1 MNHPAYSALVAHRQ
15 KDPLRLA
22 AMWKQMG
29 DMRVMRE
36 QDKMYWPA
44 QCFVPSE
51 KIHNIFGCDE
61 NKLDHL
67 FGVWRMSLGIYRF
80 DESVYPALISTPVP
94 EDIPTEVFGRLP
106 EWCIYIECPTFPSCS
121 VYAENEIKGLWV
133 LTDYEEKKS
142 VLAVYAHTDDDE
154 IQPPYEFTIEKGMTI
169 KQSLESLYKEREGY
183 DVFMLPII
191 RQHMMQFLAHALSL
205 ILWVCSDD
213 PDISKLKDRQ
223 PMPQQYAPQPIKS
236 KKGFRFC
243 PPAAPT
249 HYVLGARIGGE
260 IRDGIEAHGKN
271 SGGEDQRRR
280 AHIRRAHW
288 HGYWK
293 GKRDGQQVFD
303 VRWIPPILVSGKS

>member
-1 MNHPAYSALVAHRQ
+1 MLCAGRKSRAILHNQAQRDMLTQILDGRQ
-15 KDPLRLA
+15 SENPEDYA
-22 AMWKQMG
+22 AFW
-29 DMRVMRE
+29 RTYV
-36 QDKMYWPA
+36 
-44 QCFVPSE
+44 
-51 KIHNIFGCDE
+51 FGC
-61 NKLDHL
+61 
-67 FGVWRMSLGIYRF
+67 WRMGLGIYKF
-80 DESVYPALISTPVP
+80 DESVYPSLIDTLVP
-94 EDIPTEVFGRLP
+94 DDLPTTVFMRLP
-106 EWCIYIECPTFPSCS
+106 EWCIYIDTPDFWPQKDDNSIFPSDRVLGFWVGNNYSDGYCELMIIPLFENRGEFQPIILKLDKNLTVAQSLQS
-121 VYAENEIKGLWV
+121 VYHENI
-133 LTDYEEKKS
+133 
-142 VLAVYAHTDDDE
+142 
-154 IQPPYEFTIEKGMTI
+154 
-169 KQSLESLYKEREGY
+169 GY
-183 DVFMLPII
+183 DPFQATMIKSAI
-191 RQHMMQFLAHALSL
+191 RPFLGAALSL

-223 PMPQQYAPQPIKS
+223 PMPHQYAPQPIKS

-303 VRWIPPILVSGKS
+303 VRWIPPILVSGK